1 MSFAGPKYPI
11 GVHAYMDIVWHR
23 MIFLFDDPATEACA
37 LAMNA
42 YWSNPDNELVGTAK
56 VMTALGFSER
66 DLQTVL
72 AAIRAAFP
80 DVKDNEMMARM
91 MRHGVEI
98 RVKDRG

>member
-42 YWSNPDNELVGTAK
+42 Y
-56 VMTALGFSER
+56 
-66 DLQTVL
+66 
-72 AAIRAAFP
+72 
-80 DVKDNEMMARM
+80 
-91 MRHGVEI
+91 
-98 RVKDRG
+98 